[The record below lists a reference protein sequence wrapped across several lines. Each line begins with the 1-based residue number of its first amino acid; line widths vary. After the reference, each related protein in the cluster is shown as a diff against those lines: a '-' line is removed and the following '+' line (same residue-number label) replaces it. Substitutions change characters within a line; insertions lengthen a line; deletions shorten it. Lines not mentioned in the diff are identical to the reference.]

1 MVAYEFRCPED
12 GRLEVDARMGH
23 APTTVA
29 CPHCAGEARR
39 SFSAPM
45 TREGSSS
52 ARSLIEASER
62 SASEPRVV
70 SSLPSRRGAG
80 PPQRHA
86 PHDPALRRLPR
97 P

>member
-12 GRLEVDARMGH
+12 GPLEVSAPMGH
-23 APTTVA
+23 APAAVA
-29 CPHCAGEARR
+29 CPHCDGEARR

-45 TREGSSS
+45 TRAGSAP

-70 SSLPSRRGAG
+70 STLPSRATG
-80 PPQRHA
+80 PPQRRA
-86 PHDPALRRLPR
+86 PQNPALQRLPR